1 MPATEDAT
9 DDTRVAGNMDGR
21 PDVATRVTTEAEM
34 RASHVG
40 PLAPLNGR
48 IVLAEYDPA
57 WPQLFAREAE
67 RIRAALGDEL
77 VALEHIGST
86 SVPGLAAK
94 PRIDMLLIVPNS
106 ADEPGYVPAME
117 AAGYTLRIRE
127 PEWYEHRVFN
137 GPDTDVNIH
146 VFSPGCPEVT
156 RMLRFRDWLRSH
168 PADRQLYEQTKRR
181 LAQQEWTYVQ
191 NYADAKTAVVE
202 EILARAQLSEDGVQ
216 PSE

>member
-1 MPATEDAT
+1 MPAPEDAT
-9 DDTRVAGNMDGR
+9 DDTPMVGAVEDQ
-21 PDVATRVTTEAEM
+21 PPVATRVTTEEEM
-34 RASHVG
+34 RAAHVG

-48 IVLAEYDPA
+48 IVIAEYDPA

-67 RIRAALGDEL
+67 RIRAALGDRV
-77 VALEHIGST
+77 VALEHVGST

-106 ADEPGYVPAME
+106 AGEPGYVPAME
-117 AAGYTLRIRE
+117 AAGYTLHIRE

-181 LAQQEWTYVQ
+181 LAQQEWQYTQ
-191 NYADAKTAVVE
+191 NYADAKTAVVKA
-202 EILARAQLSEDGVQ
+202 ILARAQQG
-216 PSE
+216 